1 MVLPAALSPIVKAQP
16 KSHDSRMAKH
26 VTLIG
31 MMGAGKTSVAPLLAS
46 RLNRPVIEV
55 DALIEK
61 REEMPIGE
69 IFIAKGEAYFRR
81 AECALIAEL
90 VKQPPAVLS
99 LGGGAFMWEATRQL
113 LLKETVVVY
122 LSATVDILT
131 SRLQASTSARPLL
144 SVPGAD
150 LHTLVRDLL
159 ERRGGYYGL
168 AHYRVETDSSSP
180 DDVARAIVTL
190 RQAYE
195 DAPADAPQAESGKA
209 DGGDAKPV

>member
-1 MVLPAALSPIVKAQP
+1 
-16 KSHDSRMAKH
+16 MAKH

-61 REEMPIGE
+61 QEGMPIGE

-81 AECALIAEL
+81 VECATIAEL
-90 VKQPPAVLS
+90 IKQPPAVLS
-99 LGGGAFMWEATRQL
+99 LGGGAFMWEATRLL

-122 LSATVDILT
+122 LSATVDILA

-150 LHTLVRDLL
+150 LHSLVRDLL

-168 AHYRVETDSSSP
+168 AHYRVETDSASP
-180 DDVARAIVTL
+180 DDVARSIVTL

-195 DAPADAPQAESGKA
+195 DAPVDAPKA
-209 DGGDAKPV
+209 DGGDASPA